1 MTVEESTLIAKVLNE
16 LADVLDATEIATE
29 YVDDEYI
36 QADFVG
42 TLSNVVGNLRK
53 RVEELREE

>member
-1 MTVEESTLIAKVLNE
+1 MEESTLIAKVLNE

>member
-1 MTVEESTLIAKVLNE
+1 MEESTLIAKVLNE
-16 LADVLDATEIATE
+16 LTDVLDATEIATE